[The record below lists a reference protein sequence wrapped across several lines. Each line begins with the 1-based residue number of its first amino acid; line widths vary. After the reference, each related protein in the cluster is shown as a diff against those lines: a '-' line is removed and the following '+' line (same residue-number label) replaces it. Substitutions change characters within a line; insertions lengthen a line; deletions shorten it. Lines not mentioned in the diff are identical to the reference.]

1 MAPWPVQWVLG
12 PGASEVEK
20 FVFLDLKLFEKFVV
34 TEKKKNKSW
43 QWRSKADQVLSWSS
57 GVGWKIL
64 TDGGDQVVMEQ
75 QPKDEGKEQPYQGA
89 DNWQAW
95 SSKDQEWVEMPH
107 LKCKCIQQPKDEPA
121 DDDKKK
127 AKAAAPERHVFFFVV
142 GCSIYI

>member
-1 MAPWPVQWVLG
+1 MLG
-12 PGASEVEK
+12 PGAAEVEK

-43 QWRSKADQVLSWSS
+43 QWRSKADQVVSWSS

-64 TDGGDQVVMEQ
+64 SDGGDQVVMEQ

-121 DDDKKK
+121 DDERKK
-127 AKAAAPERHVFFFVV
+127 AKAAAPERHVVFFVV